1 MNNSK
6 TIANTVM
13 MVEPIAFGF
22 NESAAETN
30 AFQNRVEGT
39 PQEIQNKALI
49 EFQNYVDLLRSHGIK
64 VEVFKDNNDN
74 YTPDSIFPNNW
85 FATSPHDRSFVTFP
99 MANKNRADE
108 RREDIINHLVN
119 TYNYELDQSILSYEP
134 KKLFLEGTGSMVL
147 DHVYN
152 IAYACLSPRTHKEVF
167 NDWCKQSGYKP
178 VSFYAHGSDGTEVY
192 HTNVIMTMADEYVII
207 CLESILED
215 AEREMVI
222 DELVKSSKRSI
233 IDITLEQMNHF
244 AGNMLQLQN
253 EEGKK
258 FLVMSQ
264 TAKESLTKEQKEA
277 ITNTFGNTIIAPD
290 INLIETIGGGSAR
303 CMIAEIF

>member
-49 EFQNYVDLLRSHGIK
+49 EFQNYVDLL
-64 VEVFKDNNDN
+64 
-74 YTPDSIFPNNW
+74 
-85 FATSPHDRSFVTFP
+85 TFP